1 MAHSAASFAGPSASA
16 STDFVPARSIDE
28 VISRL
33 DAIIERAIVERDRL
47 GFFAVLYRTVT
58 ASVKSGI
65 AAGRF
70 EDGPRME
77 RLDIVFAN
85 RYLHAFDLHRRG
97 LSPTDSWRSAFAA
110 GSSRRVVIMQHLLL
124 GMNAHINLD
133 LGIAAAEV
141 CPGDALAGLEH
152 DFNEINTVLA
162 TLETDVERE
171 VCTLSPWIDRLDHID
186 PRAGRVVA
194 NFSIDRARACSW
206 RTAQRLAPLI
216 GAARE
221 AAIAEM
227 DGEVALLARVI
238 ERPIGFLINLNL
250 ILVRLRET
258 WDARKVIRVLS
269 GGDGGRKLDAEVRG
283 V

>member
-1 MAHSAASFAGPSASA
+1 MTSAAKPLAS
-16 STDFVPARSIDE
+16 SPEFVPARTIDE

-33 DAIIERAIVERDRL
+33 DEIIERAIVERDRL

-58 ASVKSGI
+58 AAVKEGI

-97 LSPTDSWRSAFAA
+97 LEPTSSWRAAFAA

-141 CPGDALAGLEH
+141 CPGTALASLEH

-171 VCTLSPWIDRLDHID
+171 VCSLSPWINKLDHID
-186 PRAGRVVA
+186 PRAGRVIA
-194 NFSIDRARACSW
+194 NFSIDKARAASW
-206 RTAQRLAPLI
+206 RTAQRLAQLS
-216 GAARE
+216 GAERD
-221 AAIAEM
+221 AAIEEIDAT
-227 DGEVALLARVI
+227 VALLARLI
-238 ERPIGFLINLNL
+238 ERPIGALMNINLV
-250 ILVRLRET
+250 LVRLRET
-258 WDARKVIRVLS
+258 WDARKVIRVL
-269 GGDGGRKLDAEVRG
+269 RG
-283 V
+283 KPA

>member
-1 MAHSAASFAGPSASA
+1 MAHTDAKVAGPAYSASPN
-16 STDFVPARSIDE
+16 FVPARTIDE

-58 ASVKSGI
+58 AAVKDGI

-97 LSPTDSWRSAFAA
+97 LTPTDSWRAAFAS
-110 GSSRRVVIMQHLLL
+110 GSRRRVVIMQHLLL

-141 CPGDALAGLEH
+141 CPGDSLAGLEH
-152 DFNEINTVLA
+152 DFDEINNVLA

-186 PRAGRVVA
+186 PRAGRVIA

-206 RTAQRLAPLI
+206 RTAQRLAALTST
-216 GAARE
+216 ARE
-221 AAIAEM
+221 AAIDEIDA
-227 DGEVALLARVI
+227 EVAALARLI
-238 ERPIGFLINLNL
+238 ERPIGFVINLNL
-250 ILVRLRET
+250 VLVRLRET
-258 WDARKVIRVLS
+258 WDARKVIEVLS
-269 GGDGGRKLDAEVRG
+269 GGARRRIDAAAKG